1 MQVPA
6 NLRSIRGVLHFYTL
20 LLTAAMIVFPV
31 LIGVYDLDKA
41 SRTVERDISYALE
54 MQSVALK
61 RWFAIHQNNIAS
73 IASLPS
79 VRTKAYDDM
88 FADFQSFVRA
98 NMNFDSIVYVNA
110 EGMAVVNSTSGFTPR
125 PDTNVSDRDYYL
137 DAIDGKHHISDVLI
151 GRTSGLPFVIFSIPL
166 MEDDGF
172 QGLVFGSIRFDT
184 LLNTIL
190 STRFGAS
197 GRFFLLNSK
206 GKAMQ
211 ETGSGD
217 NRFPD
222 ETFAALCSSD
232 RHSINYRDASGN
244 RYLVKGRQLEKT
256 QFYLVARMDYGEFLA
271 PFIADMLYFL
281 TVSAVLFFFML
292 FISRKLYNRVDRSLN
307 LLFEGVFKTEQ
318 GEYNSLNPELLEEAP
333 FELRELGIAFS
344 SMAETVRNKTAELEF
359 RSFHDELTGL
369 YNRAYF
375 EDAMRRFD
383 SGRFNPVTVVVCD
396 VNGLKMI
403 NDTLGHK
410 AGDDLIIAAA
420 NAVAKAG
427 RKTDIVAR
435 IGGDEFAMLLPEST
449 DETAEEVLRRIRSEI
464 AEYKRGGDPLPLNI
478 ACGAAT
484 TSGRIQNIEA
494 LFSEADKRMYASK
507 QLEKPHSKRE
517 VLDFLSSR
525 MRDLRK
531 ASHDRKRH
539 MSACAAIMEAF
550 VGAQPDIAPEK
561 KEFLV
566 LLAKHHDIGFT
577 EIPSEIT
584 DKPGPLTDEEY
595 LLVQRHPETGARI
608 ASLFP
613 ELADLAEPIRLHHRW
628 WNGKG
633 YPSGDG
639 GETIPLESRLMG
651 IVDAYEAMTGDK
663 IYRTPLSPEEALK
676 ELHRCAGS
684 QFDPVWTER
693 FITFFREY
701 RKSEHILA

>member
-1 MQVPA
+1 MP
-6 NLRSIRGVLHFYTL
+6 NGLRSIRGVLNFYTFL
-20 LLTAAMIVFPV
+20 LAAAMIIFPV
-31 LIGVYDLDKA
+31 LIGVYDLQMA
-41 SRTVERDISYALE
+41 WRTIDRDLSYALD
-54 MQSVALK
+54 MQSTALQ
-61 RWFAIHQNNIAS
+61 RWFAINQNIVRSLA
-73 IASLPS
+73 ALPS
-79 VRTKAYDDM
+79 VQNRTLESMFDD
-88 FADFQSFVRA
+88 FRNFSRA
-98 NMNFDSIVYVNA
+98 NSNFDSIVFVDA
-110 EGMAVVNSTSGFTPR
+110 KGSPVVQSGSGINTH
-125 PDTNVSDRDYYL
+125 PDINLSDRDYFK
-137 DAIDGKHHISDVLI
+137 DAIEGKSHITDVII
-151 GRTSGLPFVIFSIPL
+151 GRTSGKPIVIFSIPL
-166 MEDDGF
+166 MGTDGF
-172 QGLVFGSIRFDT
+172 EGLVFGSIRFDT
-184 LLNTIL
+184 LLNSIL
-190 STRFGAS
+190 STPFGAT
-197 GRFFLLNSK
+197 GRFLLLNSQ
-206 GKAMQ
+206 GKSMQ
-211 ETGSGD
+211 ETGMGEKS
-217 NRFPD
+217 FSD
-222 ETFAALCSSD
+222 ETLSVLRSCEG
-232 RHSINYRDASGN
+232 HSASYRDTSGKK
-244 RYLVKGRQLEKT
+244 YLARVRLLERT
-256 QFYLVARMDYGEFLA
+256 NFFLVARMDYGEFLA
-271 PFIADMLYFL
+271 PFITDMLYFL
-281 TVSAVLFFFML
+281 TVSAVLLFFML

-318 GEYNSLNPELLEEAP
+318 GEYNSLDPELLEEAP

-344 SMAETVRNKTAELEF
+344 SMAETVRSKTEELEF

-410 AGDDLIIAAA
+410 AGDDLIVAAA
-420 NAVAKAG
+420 HALANAG

-449 DETAEEVLRRIRSEI
+449 DETAGEVLRRIRAEI
-464 AEYKRGGDPLPLNI
+464 DKYKRGEDSLPLNI

-494 LFSEADKRMYASK
+494 LFSEADKQMYASK

-525 MRDLRK
+525 MHDLRK

-550 VGAQPDIAPEK
+550 VRAQPDIAPEK

-584 DKPGPLTDEEY
+584 EKPGPLTDEEY

-633 YPSGDG
+633 YPAGDG
-639 GETIPLESRLMG
+639 GEAIPLESRLMG

>member
-1 MQVPA
+1 MPVTI
-6 NLRSIRGVLHFYTL
+6 RSIRGVLNFYTFL
-20 LLTAAMIVFPV
+20 LAAAMFIFPV
-31 LIGVYDLDKA
+31 LIGVYDLQKA
-41 SRTVERDISYALE
+41 WQNADRDLTYALE
-54 MQSVALK
+54 MQSTALQ
-61 RWFAIHQNNIAS
+61 RWFTINQNTVR
-73 IASLPS
+73 SLAALPTVQRKS
-79 VRTKAYDDM
+79 FESM
-88 FADFQSFVRA
+88 FEDFRNFSRA
-98 NMNFDSIVYVNA
+98 NSNFDSIVFVDA
-110 EGMAVVNSTSGFTPR
+110 KGSPVVQSGSGINTH
-125 PDTNVSDRDYYL
+125 PDLNISDRDYFK
-137 DAIDGKHHISDVLI
+137 DAIEGKSHITDVII
-151 GRTSGLPFVIFSIPL
+151 GRTSGKPIVIFSIPL
-166 MEDDGF
+166 IEDDGF

-190 STRFGAS
+190 STHFGAT
-197 GRFFLLNSK
+197 GKFLLLNAQ
-206 GKAMQ
+206 GKSMQ
-211 ETGSGD
+211 ETGVGGNS
-217 NRFPD
+217 FSD
-222 ETFAALCSSD
+222 ETIAALRSSNGQ
-232 RHSINYRDASGN
+232 SVSYREASGSK
-244 RYLVKGRQLEKT
+244 YLAKGKQLERT
-256 QFYLVARMDYGEFLA
+256 NFFLVARMDYGEYLG
-271 PFIADMLYFL
+271 PFIANMLYFV
-281 TVSAVLFFFML
+281 TVSVVLLFFML
-292 FISRKLYNRVDRSLN
+292 SISRKLYKKVDRSLN
-307 LLFEGVFKTEQ
+307 LLFEGVVKTEQ
-318 GEYNSLNPELLEEAP
+318 GEYDSLDPDLLEDAP

-344 SMAETVRNKTAELEF
+344 SMAETVRSKTAELEF

-410 AGDDLIIAAA
+410 AGDDLIVAAA
-420 NAVAKAG
+420 NALANAG

-449 DETAEEVLRRIRSEI
+449 DETAGEVLRRIRSEI
-464 AEYKRGGDPLPLNI
+464 DEYKRGEDSLPLNI

-494 LFSEADKRMYASK
+494 LFSEADKQMYASK

-517 VLDFLSSR
+517 VLAFLSSR
-525 MRDLRK
+525 MHDLRK

-539 MSACAAIMEAF
+539 MAACAAIMEAF
-550 VGAQPDIAPEK
+550 VREQPDIAPEK
-561 KEFLV
+561 KEFLI
-566 LLAKHHDIGFT
+566 LLAKNHDIGFT
-577 EIPSEIT
+577 EIPPEIT
-584 DKPGPLTDEEY
+584 EKPGPLTDEEY

-633 YPSGDG
+633 YPAGDG
-639 GETIPLESRLMG
+639 GEAIPLESRLMA

-693 FITFFREY
+693 FITFFLEY
-701 RKSEHILA
+701 REREHIFA